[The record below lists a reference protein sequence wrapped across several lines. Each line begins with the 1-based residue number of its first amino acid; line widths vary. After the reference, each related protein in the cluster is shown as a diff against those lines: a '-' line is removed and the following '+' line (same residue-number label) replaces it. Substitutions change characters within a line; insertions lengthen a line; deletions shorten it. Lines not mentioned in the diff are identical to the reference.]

1 MKNNIKIVDR
11 EIGHVIEIERTA
23 STLKMPKIMG
33 QDYNTLFRFLNE
45 NGVEPSN
52 KTMPYTRYI
61 DVDWKSQMAKGV
73 LANFVDAFTKKW
85 HFFDGIQTP
94 KALENRNELVSSNF
108 AKRKYLWSMHYGP
121 YHKVSETYK
130 KMWKFAEE
138 NNLNLANESFEF
150 YLNDPKTVSKDQI
163 ETEALISIIE

>member
-1 MKNNIKIVDR
+1 MKSNIKIINR
-11 EIGHVIEIERTA
+11 EIGDVIEIERKV
-23 STLKMPKIMG
+23 SMLKMPKIMG
-33 QDYNTLFRFLNE
+33 QDFKTLYKFLSE

-52 KTMPYTRYI
+52 KTMPYARYV
-61 DVDWKSQMAKGV
+61 DVDWKSQITKGG
-73 LANFVDAFTKKW
+73 LANLVDTFTKKW

-94 KALENRNELVSSNF
+94 KTLKNSNEFVPRKF
-108 AKRKYLWSMHYGP
+108 TKRKYIWAKHYGP

-130 KMWKFAEE
+130 TMWKFAKK

-163 ETEALISIIE
+163 ETEMLIPIVE